1 MLLNHLLQIIL
12 KGSLVCHSF
21 KESPIVG
28 HMGYFQYHTILDYTA
43 GQ

>member
-1 MLLNHLLQIIL
+1 MLLNHLQKIL

-21 KESPIVG
+21 KESPIVR

>member
-1 MLLNHLLQIIL
+1 MLLNHLQKNL

>member
-1 MLLNHLLQIIL
+1 MLLNHLQKIL

>member
-1 MLLNHLLQIIL
+1 MLLNHLLQIL

-28 HMGYFQYHTILDYTA
+28 HMGYFQYHTILDHTA

>member
-1 MLLNHLLQIIL
+1 MLLNHLQKIL

-28 HMGYFQYHTILDYTA
+28 HMGYFQYHTILDHIA